1 MTKPSRSWRHTL
13 PLLWERCSQS
23 VDEQLRRACA
33 RGDLARAQVL
43 VAPGGAC
50 VNAARPRRE
59 HDHFLVPSERTPLH
73 LAAMCGQPDVVA
85 WLLREGATAGVYV
98 RPRCDNPVHLAA
110 CQLKECVQRG
120 DDPTDHRR
128 AIGLLWRAQPALL
141 RQENKLGQPAW
152 RDLGVPEHQLD
163 QWAQAA
169 CFDAA
174 IPDAVLPA
182 AARGRL

>member
-1 MTKPSRSWRHTL
+1 
-13 PLLWERCSQS
+13 
-23 VDEQLRRACA
+23 
-33 RGDLARAQVL
+33 
-43 VAPGGAC
+43 
-50 VNAARPRRE
+50 
-59 HDHFLVPSERTPLH
+59 
-73 LAAMCGQPDVVA
+73 
-85 WLLREGATAGVYV
+85 
-98 RPRCDNPVHLAA
+98 VHLAA
-110 CQLKECVQRG
+110 WQLKECVQRG